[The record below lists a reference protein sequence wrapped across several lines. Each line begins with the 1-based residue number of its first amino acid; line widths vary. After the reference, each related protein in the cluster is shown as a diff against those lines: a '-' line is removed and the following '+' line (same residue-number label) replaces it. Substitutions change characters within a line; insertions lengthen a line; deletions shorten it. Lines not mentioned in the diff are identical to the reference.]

1 VEAEADYRDL
11 LSLLFLLTKTMKS
24 KGVIAL
30 ESHIEK
36 PHESTI
42 FARYPKITHD
52 HFAVD
57 FICDTLRMM
66 TMNLEDPHQ
75 VEDAMEKQ
83 LEKHH
88 HEALEPAHAL
98 QSLADA
104 LPALGIVAAVLG
116 VIKTMG
122 SITEPPAVLGG
133 MIGGALVGTFLGVFM
148 AYGLVGPFATR
159 LTAVVNEDGSL
170 LQDHP
175 GRPGR
180 PPARQRRPD
189 LGRDRPRQRAQP
201 AQPSFAELEE
211 ALGADPERVR
221 PRRAESYRGAD
232 HGPVNSCLRGLENR
246 YSLAERCRRQTL
258 RQSARGN
265 LMNTHGSA
273 QAADRRRRRLG
284 PVAGRLRQEERRRG
298 GDSAAAKAAAADAS
312 TVTDAASAKD
322 QATADANKAA
332 ADAAAAPADPA
343 DTAAQAAT
351 QTANDAAATGSTSAP
366 SPDGPRDGRRARPPT
381 AARRQ
386 AGRRRRRPQDH

>member
-1 VEAEADYRDL
+1 MFQIIGIVMLFAMVFGSYLMGGGKLDVIIEAAPHELMAILGAAVAAFLISNSMVVIKATAGGFGKIFKGPKWKPSDYRDL

-42 FARYPKITHD
+42 FARYPKVTHD

-98 QSLADA
+98 QSMADA

-133 MIGGALVGTFLGVFM
+133 MIGGALVGTFLGVFI
-148 AYGLVGPFATR
+148 AYGIVGPMATR
-159 LTAVVNEDGSL
+159 LQAVVNEDGAFYKIIQSVL
-170 LQDHP
+170 VAHLHGNAAQISVEI
-175 GRPGR
+175 GRGNVPS
-180 PPARQRRPD
+180 PS
-189 LGRDRPRQRAQP
+189 
-201 AQPSFAELEE
+201 QPSFAELEE
-211 ALGADPERVR
+211 ALSQIPPE
-221 PRRAESYRGAD
+221 
-232 HGPVNSCLRGLENR
+232 
-246 YSLAERCRRQTL
+246 
-258 RQSARGN
+258 
-265 LMNTHGSA
+265 
-273 QAADRRRRRLG
+273 
-284 PVAGRLRQEERRRG
+284 
-298 GDSAAAKAAAADAS
+298 
-312 TVTDAASAKD
+312 
-322 QATADANKAA
+322 
-332 ADAAAAPADPA
+332 
-343 DTAAQAAT
+343 
-351 QTANDAAATGSTSAP
+351 
-366 SPDGPRDGRRARPPT
+366 
-381 AARRQ
+381 
-386 AGRRRRRPQDH
+386 